1 MANRKVHR
9 LGLDEDIVTRLTRHK
24 IFTCQDLLTK
34 NRLELLRIF
43 NTTEPRIREAMMK
56 ASKVCASTSKKALQL
71 CERGPDSCPGILPT
85 SLRIL
90 DQLLHGGL
98 LSGTIT
104 EIAGPP
110 GCGKTQLCMMLS
122 VLATL
127 PVGMGGLNGS
137 VMYIDTE
144 SAFSAERLVE
154 IAQCRFPDYFS
165 SEETLMNL
173 VQKVHISMESTCFD
187 LLHRLET
194 LEEDLIEKGIRLV
207 ILDSVASL
215 VRKEFDGRVGRNM
228 VERTN
233 LLSKQAAIL
242 KYLAEEF
249 SIPPP
254 THPHTFFSV
263 TLPRHHLSLLYWS
276 DEPA

>member
-24 IFTCQDLLTK
+24 ILTCQDLLTK

-43 NTTEPRIREAMMK
+43 NTCEPRIREAIMK
-56 ASKVCASTSKKALQL
+56 ASRACAPTSTKALQL
-71 CERGPDSCPGILPT
+71 CERNTGSCPGFLPT
-85 SLRIL
+85 SLTTL
-90 DQLLHGGL
+90 DQLLQGGL

-110 GCGKTQLCMMLS
+110 GCGKTQFCMMLS

-137 VMYIDTE
+137 VMYLDTE
-144 SAFSAERLVE
+144 SAFSAERMVE
-154 IAQCRFPDYFS
+154 MAQCRFPDYFL
-165 SEETLMNL
+165 SEEALMNL
-173 VQKVHISMESTCFD
+173 VEKVHISVESTCSD
-187 LLHRLET
+187 LLQRLET
-194 LEEDLIEKGIRLV
+194 VEEDLIEKGIRLV
-207 ILDSVASL
+207 ILDSVASP
-215 VRKEFDGRVGRNM
+215 VRKEFDGRLGRNM

-249 SIPPP
+249 SIPVS
-254 THPHTFFSV
+254 PHFSFV
-263 TLPRHHLSLLYWS
+263 PQSKTMEMKSC
-276 DEPA
+276 

>member
-43 NTTEPRIREAMMK
+43 NTTEPRIKEAMMK
-56 ASKVCASTSKKALQL
+56 ASKVCAPTSKKALQL

-127 PVGMGGLNGS
+127 PVSMGGLNGS

-154 IAQCRFPDYFS
+154 IARCRFPEYFS

-249 SIPPP
+249 SIPVS
-254 THPHTFFSV
+254 HIFIFS
-263 TLPRHHLSLLYWS
+263 
-276 DEPA
+276 D